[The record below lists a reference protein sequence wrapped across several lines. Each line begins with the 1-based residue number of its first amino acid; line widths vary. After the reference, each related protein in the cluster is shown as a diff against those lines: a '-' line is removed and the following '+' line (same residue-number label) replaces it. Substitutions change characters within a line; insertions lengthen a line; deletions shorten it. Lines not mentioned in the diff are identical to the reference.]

1 MNNFPG
7 MPPQGGPPKAQVG
20 PSRSRPPAKGADNLL
35 TIVLLVVIVVLIFL
49 WQFGYLIG
57 GPK

>member
-7 MPPQGGPPKAQVG
+7 MPPQGGPPKPQGG
-20 PSRSRPPAKGADNLL
+20 PSRSRPPAKGANLL
-35 TIVLLVVIVVLIFL
+35 TIVLLVVIVVLGAL

>member
-1 MNNFPG
+1 MNNLPG
-7 MPPQGGPPKAQVG
+7 MPPQMPKPQGV
-20 PSRSRPPAKGADNLL
+20 PSRSRPPSKGADGL

-49 WQFGYLIG
+49 WQFGYLLG